1 MPTPPGLRSPGL
13 DAMSS
18 ASRPPLP
25 TPSILPVLMAVPYSP
40 PARMSPTRW
49 SRSSK
54 SLWFESRSTCR
65 KSEVPRLTEN
75 PRFLIYHHCFRFLVP
90 RTFLMSDQRQLFG
103 TDGIRGIAG
112 EFPLTKQSTYLIGRA
127 LGHDLLRNTP
137 RPQAVIGQDTRESS
151 CWIADRVSEG
161 LAAVGVD
168 VHSAGVITTP
178 GVAYLARSR
187 KMAAGVVISASHN
200 PWTDN
205 GIKVFSGDG
214 FKLTDARE
222 LAIEKEI
229 FAQLE
234 NPASADDTALK
245 VPRPSLPGE
254 AELRHAYIKS
264 LAASVSSDLSKL
276 RVLVDCANGAATAE
290 APELF
295 RTLGIQATFT
305 CTSPNGKNINDGC
318 GALHPE
324 ILAKA
329 VAESNGKFDLGVTFD
344 GDADRALFCDAAGR
358 VINGDAVLLAA
369 ARDMRA
375 QGKLKADTVVSTTM
389 SNMGLEIAL
398 KTSGVR
404 MLRANVGDKYV
415 LEEMLKTGATL
426 GGEQSGHIIFRDE
439 DSTTGDGLLTALRLM
454 DIIVR
459 AGRPLA
465 ELVADLKVFPQKIQN
480 VRVREKVP
488 FKQVPAIQSA
498 IEAAERELDGNGRV
512 VVRYSG
518 TEALARVM
526 VEADSKEKMESVT
539 AAIAEEIQKA

>member
-1 MPTPPGLRSPGL
+1 MNQ
-13 DAMSS
+13 
-18 ASRPPLP
+18 
-25 TPSILPVLMAVPYSP
+25 
-40 PARMSPTRW
+40 
-49 SRSSK
+49 
-54 SLWFESRSTCR
+54 ER
-65 KSEVPRLTEN
+65 K
-75 PRFLIYHHCFRFLVP
+75 
-90 RTFLMSDQRQLFG
+90 LFG
-103 TDGIRGIAG
+103 TDGIRGVAG
-112 EFPLTKQSTYLIGRA
+112 EFPLTKQGTYLIGRA
-127 LGHDLLRNTP
+127 LGHDLMHGAQK
-137 RPQAVIGQDTRESS
+137 PQAVIGQDTRESS
-151 CWIADRVSEG
+151 RWIADRVAEG

-187 KMAAGVVISASHN
+187 RMAAGVVISASHN

-229 FAQLE
+229 FALME

-245 VPRPSLPGE
+245 VPKPSLPGE
-254 AELRHAYIKS
+254 GELRHEYIES
-264 LAASVSSDLSKL
+264 LAASVTSDLSKL

-295 RTLGIQATFT
+295 RRLGIQATFM
-305 CTSPNGKNINDGC
+305 CTAPNGKNINDHC

-324 ILAKA
+324 TLGRTM
-329 VAESNGKFDLGVTFD
+329 AESGGQFDLGVTFD
-344 GDADRALFCDAAGR
+344 GDADRALFCDAGGR
-358 VINGDAVLLAA
+358 VVNGDGVLLGA
-369 ARDMRA
+369 ARDLRA
-375 QGKLKADTVVSTTM
+375 QGKLNHDTVVSTTM

-398 KTSGVR
+398 KKSGIR

-426 GGEQSGHIIFRDE
+426 GGEQSGHIIFRDG

-454 DIIVR
+454 DILVR
-459 AGRPLA
+459 AGKPLA
-465 ELVADLKVFPQKIQN
+465 ELIGDLKVFPQKIQN

-488 FKQVPAIQSA
+488 FAQVPAVQAAISSA
-498 IEAAERELDGNGRV
+498 EKELDGKGRV

-526 VEADSKEKMESVT
+526 VEAESEAKMEGLA
-539 AAIAEEIQKA
+539 AAIAEEIQRALGV